1 MKNEKGHAG
10 MASRMKNP
18 GVKPTPGLQGFT
30 PRVKITR
37 FASDRGGFCLGFI
50 LEHGPDL
57 LAEFRAV
64 RVSMHGGC
72 VMDRS
77 VEHLRLG
84 A

>member
-1 MKNEKGHAG
+1 
-10 MASRMKNP
+10 MASRMKRP

-50 LEHGPDL
+50 LEHRPDL
-57 LAEFRAV
+57 LAKFRAV